1 MQVGYSLT
9 GLEGKVAVVTGAGRM
24 RSIGHSIAID
34 LAKAGCDVAAV
45 GSRRDP
51 ASFPEDEKAIGWRDV
66 ESVADE
72 VRALGPA
79 ALALRADISI
89 EEDVIALRDAVVS
102 ELGRVDIV
110 VNNAGSGVGGLQWVV
125 GDRDE
130 GRETFELN
138 FWSPLALIQE
148 LVPPMRDRGH
158 GAVVNVTSIAQI
170 LAMGGLGHYNASKA
184 ALAMATET
192 LRLELSGSGVQV
204 LEVVAGPIA
213 TGMQGEARLVPGA
226 DELLKRAPL
235 GKPDTLARLTVRAL
249 ERGRKRLVYPRA
261 LAGAYNFPF
270 AGRAYVAVGASRFA
284 KRMTEAD
291 QELLSS
297 VVRGGSSGDPM
308 AQAARETWERR
319 GHRKR

>member
-1 MQVGYSLT
+1 MDLN
-9 GLEGKVAVVTGAGRM
+9 GKTALVTGASSG
-24 RSIGHSIAID
+24 IGWELARALAARGVRLAISARRTEQLEELGEEVTRKGGAKPAVLPSD
-34 LAKAGCDVAAV
+34 LSVRGAAKELA
-45 GSRRDP
+45 
-51 ASFPEDEKAIGWRDV
+51 EKAAG
-66 ESVADE
+66 A
-72 VRALGPA
+72 
-79 ALALRADISI
+79 
-89 EEDVIALRDAVVS
+89 
-102 ELGRVDIV
+102 LGRVDIV

-125 GDRDE
+125 GDGDE

-138 FWSPLALIQE
+138 FWTPLALIQE
-148 LVPPMRDRGH
+148 LVPPMRDRGK

-213 TGMQGEARLVPGA
+213 TAIQAEARLVPGA

-235 GKPDTLARLTVRAL
+235 GKPATLARLTVRAL
-249 ERGRKRLVYPRA
+249 QRGRKRLVYPRA

-270 AGRAYVAVGASRFA
+270 AGRAYVARGAARFA

-291 QELLSS
+291 QALLSS

-319 GHRKR
+319 GRRKH

>member
-1 MQVGYSLT
+1 MNLG
-9 GLEGKVAVVTGAGRM
+9 GKAALVTGASSG
-24 RSIGHSIAID
+24 
-34 LAKAGCDVAAV
+34 
-45 GSRRDP
+45 
-51 ASFPEDEKAIGWRDV
+51 IGW
-66 ESVADE
+66 ELA
-72 VRALGPA
+72 RALGA
-79 ALALRADISI
+79 RGVRLAISARRT
-89 EEDVIALRDAVVS
+89 ERLE
-102 ELGRVDIV
+102 ELGEEVARKGGAKPVVLPADLSARGAAKELAEKAVGALSRVDIV

-125 GDRDE
+125 ADGDE

-148 LVPPMRDRGH
+148 LVPPMRDRGN

-192 LRLELSGSGVQV
+192 LRLELSGSGVHV

-213 TGMQGEARLVPGA
+213 TGIQGEARLVPGA

-235 GKPDTLARLTVRAL
+235 GKPATLARLMVRAL

-270 AGRAYVAVGASRFA
+270 AGRAYVARSAARFA
-284 KRMTEAD
+284 KRMSEAD

-319 GHRKR
+319 GHRKRG

>member
-1 MQVGYSLT
+1 MDLS
-9 GLEGKVAVVTGAGRM
+9 GKTALVTGASSG
-24 RSIGHSIAID
+24 
-34 LAKAGCDVAAV
+34 
-45 GSRRDP
+45 
-51 ASFPEDEKAIGWRDV
+51 IGWQL
-66 ESVADE
+66 A
-72 VRALGPA
+72 RALGARGARLAISARRTEQLEELAEEVARKGGAKPVVLPSDLSVRGA
-79 ALALRADISI
+79 AKQLATKA
-89 EEDVIALRDAVVS
+89 VGALS
-102 ELGRVDIV
+102 RVDIV

-125 GDRDE
+125 GDGDE

-148 LVPPMRDRGH
+148 LVPSMRDRGK

-192 LRLELSGSGVQV
+192 LRLELSGSGVHV

-235 GKPDTLARLTVRAL
+235 GKPATLARLTVRAL

-261 LAGAYNFPF
+261 LTGAYNFPF
-270 AGRAYVAVGASRFA
+270 AGRAYVARGAARFA

-297 VVRGGSSGDPM
+297 VVRGGSLGDPM
-308 AQAARETWERR
+308 AQAARENWERR
-319 GHRKR
+319 GRRKRG